1 MPFMPPF
8 GMKQARM
15 TGESRS
21 LSSSPVKNGAR
32 KLHAFS
38 AWLPS
43 LELGAIFAAPGLTDR
58 GLASRSRPVRT
69 DVRLAF
75 PRRRALE
82 FVSNRV
88 RFTSEK
94 TFPARMKRLPLPLL
108 FVRAGPRGAV
118 FCPNS
123 RMETAL

>member
-1 MPFMPPF
+1 
-8 GMKQARM
+8 M
-15 TGESRS
+15 TGESGS
-21 LSSSPVKNGAR
+21 LSSSLLKKDAR

-43 LELGAIFAAPGLTDR
+43 SGSGAIFAVPGLTDR
-58 GLASRSRPVRT
+58 GLASRSRHVRT

-82 FVSNRV
+82 FASNRV

-94 TFPARMKRLPLPLL
+94 TSPARMKRLPLPLQ

-118 FCPNS
+118 CCPNS
-123 RMETAL
+123 RMDMTL

>member
-1 MPFMPPF
+1 MKPPF
-8 GMKQARM
+8 GTKPVRKTAA
-15 TGESRS
+15 SRS
-21 LSSSPVKNGAR
+21 LSSSLLKKGAI
-32 KLHAFS
+32 KLHAFR

-43 LELGAIFAAPGLTDR
+43 LELTAIFAVAGLTGN
-58 GLASRSRPVRT
+58 GLTSRSRDVRT

-75 PRRRALE
+75 PRRHALE

-94 TFPARMKRLPLPLL
+94 TFPARMKRLPLPLQ

-118 FCPNS
+118 CCPNS
-123 RMETAL
+123 RMEMTL

>member
-1 MPFMPPF
+1 
-8 GMKQARM
+8 MKPARK
-15 TGESRS
+15 TAASRS
-21 LSSSPVKNGAR
+21 LSSSLFKKDAR
-32 KLHAFS
+32 KLHAFR

-43 LELGAIFAAPGLTDR
+43 LELTAIFAVAGLTGN
-58 GLASRSRPVRT
+58 GLTSRSRDVRT
-69 DVRLAF
+69 DVRPAF

-94 TFPARMKRLPLPLL
+94 TFPARMKRLPLPLQ
-108 FVRAGPRGAV
+108 FVRAGPRDAM

-123 RMETAL
+123 RMGMTL

>member
-1 MPFMPPF
+1 
-8 GMKQARM
+8 M
-15 TGESRS
+15 TGESGS
-21 LSSSPVKNGAR
+21 LSSSLLKKDAR

-43 LELGAIFAAPGLTDR
+43 AIFAVPGLTDR
-58 GLASRSRPVRT
+58 GLASRSRHVRT

-82 FVSNRV
+82 FASNRV

-94 TFPARMKRLPLPLL
+94 TSPARMKRLPLPLQ

-118 FCPNS
+118 CCPNS
-123 RMETAL
+123 RMDMTL